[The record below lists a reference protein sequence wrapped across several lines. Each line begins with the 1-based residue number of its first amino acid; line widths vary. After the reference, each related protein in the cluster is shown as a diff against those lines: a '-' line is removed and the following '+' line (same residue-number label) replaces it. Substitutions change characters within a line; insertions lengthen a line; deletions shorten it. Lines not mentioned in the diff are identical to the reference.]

1 MEYKDYINNILS
13 TRGRFN
19 CDGYKER
26 HHIIPKCMGGTND
39 NDNLIDLYAEEH
51 YIAHKL
57 LALEN
62 QDNNK
67 IVYAWWRMNQRRSTN
82 NGVME
87 VSPEDYA
94 QARKLHSE
102 AMSRRPITDETRRKF
117 SEKIKGKNNPMYGMC
132 GSKNPCYG
140 RKHTQ
145 AERKKMRKNHVDMS
159 GKNNPM
165 YGLRGDKSPH
175 AKGVYC
181 IELDK
186 AFGSIKSA
194 AQYVGVHQG
203 CISACLRGKQKAAG
217 RHPVTKEK
225 LHWMLQKEVI

>member
-26 HHIIPKCMGGTND
+26 HHIVPKCMGGTND
-39 NDNLIDLYAEEH
+39 VDNLIDLYAEEH

-67 IVYAWWRMNQRRSTN
+67 IVHAWWRMSQRRSTN
-82 NGVME
+82 NGVIE

-102 AMSRRPITDETRRKF
+102 GICKT
-117 SEKIKGKNNPMYGMC
+117 
-132 GSKNPCYG
+132 
-140 RKHTQ
+140 
-145 AERKKMRKNHVDMS
+145 
-159 GKNNPM
+159 
-165 YGLRGDKSPH
+165 
-175 AKGVYC
+175 
-181 IELDK
+181 ELK
-186 AFGSIKSA
+186 
-194 AQYVGVHQG
+194 
-203 CISACLRGKQKAAG
+203 
-217 RHPVTKEK
+217 
-225 LHWMLQKEVI
+225 

>member
-132 GSKNPCYG
+132 GNKSPCYG

-145 AERKKMRKNHVDMS
+145 AEREKMRKNHVDMS

>member
-1 MEYKDYINNILS
+1 
-13 TRGRFN
+13 
-19 CDGYKER
+19 
-26 HHIIPKCMGGTND
+26 MGGTND
-39 NDNLIDLYAEEH
+39 IDNLIDLYAEEH

-67 IVYAWWRMNQRRSTN
+67 IVHAWWRMSQRRSTN
-82 NGVME
+82 NGVIE

-102 AMSRRPITDETRRKF
+102 AMSRRPITDEMRRKF
-117 SEKIKGKNNPMYGMC
+117 SENLKGKNNPMYGMY

-145 AERKKMRKNHVDMS
+145 AEREKMRENHVDMS
-159 GKNNPM
+159 GENNPM

-194 AQYVGVHQG
+194 AQYVGVHQS
-203 CISACLRGKQKAAG
+203 CIGACLRGKQKVAG
-217 RHPVTKEK
+217 RHPVTNEK
-225 LHWMLQKEVI
+225 LHWMLQKDVI

>member
-39 NDNLIDLYAEEH
+39 SDNLIDLYAEEH

-94 QARKLHSE
+94 RARKLHSE

-132 GSKNPCYG
+132 GSKSPCYG

-145 AERKKMRKNHVDMS
+145 AEREKMRKNHVDMS

-186 AFGSIKSA
+186 EFGSIKSA

>member
-26 HHIIPKCMGGTND
+26 HHIVPKCMGGTNN

-67 IVYAWWRMNQRRSTN
+67 IVYAWWRMNQRRSIN
-82 NGVME
+82 NGVIE

-102 AMSRRPITDETRRKF
+102 AMSRRTITNETRRKF
-117 SEKIKGKNNPMYGMC
+117 SEKLKGKNNPMYGRY

-145 AERKKMRKNHVDMS
+145 AEKEKMRKNHVDMS
-159 GKNNPM
+159 GENNPM

-186 AFGSIKSA
+186 AFGSITSA
-194 AQYVGVHQG
+194 AQYVGVHHS
-203 CISACLRGKQKAAG
+203 CIGACLRGKQKAAG
-217 RHPVTKEK
+217 RHPVTNEK
-225 LHWMLQKEVI
+225 LHWVLQKGVI